1 MTTIANIT
9 DHAAATAADN
19 VNNRAVLVSFSSSQ
33 CPVRKKDKTA
43 ARQTTAAAGADAD
56 VGSFYKALFPAA
68 YTRPIQ
74 QAYNA
79 AYKTIQENT
88 LPYAGSVRCL
98 PLANYD
104 NFTAAIAGPRADFW
118 AAVNTLMG
126 VYGDLLAQAPAR
138 LGALYS
144 PRDFYP
150 VEVARSK
157 YSLNIDL
164 LPLPNATPF
173 ADVYGLSDG
182 DRARLEKQAADS
194 ARAALAGA
202 VKDSFSRLFSV
213 VQDFAETMREDKIF
227 RDSKVKNIVRLLDML
242 PRLNVTND
250 SELTARINEARALVR
265 YAPQQLRDNDTARAI
280 VADEADDILA
290 KMAAGL

>member
-68 YTRPIQ
+68 YTR
-74 QAYNA
+74 
-79 AYKTIQENT
+79 TIQENT

-290 KMAAGL
+290 KMAAVL